1 MGQEGPPLCQGLWAQ
16 KSSVQFQEVWLS
28 SDEAPASCG
37 SEGVRGVRGSIW
49 GAGWRAWAS
58 CLAHGGGGGGR
69 SLRRL
74 PRGCISVGGN
84 GSIVHTRFCSQTLFL
99 GCKGAGSLGSQFSTG
114 PGIKRV
120 EKGGNQERWNQG
132 RQASGFQ
139 LIRGEGPGAAPC
151 PSHPLTSS
159 VPLRQSHWPQMFQV
173 PFYPRV

>member
-1 MGQEGPPLCQGLWAQ
+1 MRGDARWGPRFLKPVAFMRPRVGQEGPPLCQGLWAQ

-114 PGIKRV
+114 PGDKESRERMGIRRDGIRGDRLLASNSFEVKA
-120 EKGGNQERWNQG
+120 QERHH
-132 RQASGFQ
+132 A
-139 LIRGEGPGAAPC
+139 
-151 PSHPLTSS
+151 HPIL
-159 VPLRQSHWPQMFQV
+159 
-173 PFYPRV
+173 